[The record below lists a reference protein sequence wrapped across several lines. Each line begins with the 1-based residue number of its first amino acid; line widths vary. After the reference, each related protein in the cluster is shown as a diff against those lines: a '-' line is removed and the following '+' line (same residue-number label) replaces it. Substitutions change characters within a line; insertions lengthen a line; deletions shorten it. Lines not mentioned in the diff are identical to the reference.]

1 MADELSITIKY
12 KGETIELP
20 VSAYN
25 YGHTYR
31 IAVKIEKDEII
42 FEPDEER
49 QLRAF
54 APPHTDKELIAIIA
68 QQLEKIREW

>member
-1 MADELSITIKY
+1 MDELTISVTY
-12 KGETIELP
+12 KNKSLELP
-20 VSAYN
+20 VRAYN

-31 IAVKIEKDEII
+31 IAVKAGEEEII

-54 APPHTDKELIAIIA
+54 AAPHTDKEIIAIIA
-68 QQLEKIREW
+68 AQLQKIRE

>member
-1 MADELSITIKY
+1 MDELVLTIKY
-12 KGETIELP
+12 KEKNLDLP
-20 VSAYN
+20 LSAYA

-31 IAVKIEKDEII
+31 IAVKVNEDEII

-54 APPHTDKELIAIIA
+54 ASEHMDKELIAVIA
-68 QQLEKIREW
+68 AELEKIRE

>member
-1 MADELSITIKY
+1 MNDLVINVTY
-12 KGETIELP
+12 KGEKLELP

-31 IAVKIEKDEII
+31 IAVKVGEDEII

-54 APPHTDKELIAIIA
+54 APQNIDKELIAIIA
-68 QQLEKIREW
+68 QQLEKIRE

>member
-1 MADELSITIKY
+1 MDELTISIRY

-31 IAVKIEKDEII
+31 IAVKVGEDEII

-54 APPHTDKELIAIIA
+54 APAHTDRELIAIIA
-68 QQLEKIREW
+68 RQLEKIRE